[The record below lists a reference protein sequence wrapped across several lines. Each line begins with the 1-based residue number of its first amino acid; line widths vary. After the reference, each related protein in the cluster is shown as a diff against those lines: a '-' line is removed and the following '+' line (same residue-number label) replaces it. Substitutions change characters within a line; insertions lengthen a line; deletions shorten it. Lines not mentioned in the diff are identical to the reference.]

1 MLAKSLI
8 ACHLTRSLCSPLA
21 AQKFQLFT
29 ELLADDRVKSLLSR
43 ELRWFNNQKSEGHG
57 IYPFDRASAFA
68 QELKQVQTPSGN
80 NALDEC
86 RAIITE
92 MGNAIALARMI
103 RAAKRKVFSN
113 QRPFLSS
120 AAASGDAD
128 STSQNPETDVDDVIA
143 SILQTPDSDV
153 VRAFVNVFR
162 GVIQQS
168 QSDIACLGTFYCII
182 PALCLCSMEASIQGK
197 EMLHKSNIT
206 RDGFFTDDG
215 FALGMAFVLSVLDQS
230 KSYER

>member
-1 MLAKSLI
+1 MPPLTPSI
-8 ACHLTRSLCSPLA
+8 AT
-21 AQKFQLFT
+21 QKFQLFT

-43 ELRWFNNQKSEGHG
+43 ELRWFNNQKSEGHD

-80 NALDEC
+80 NTLDEC

-92 MGNAIALARMI
+92 MGNVIALARMI
-103 RAAKRKVFSN
+103 RAAKRKVLCN
-113 QRPFLSS
+113 QMPFLAS
-120 AAASGDAD
+120 AAACGDAD
-128 STSQNPETDVDDVIA
+128 STSKNDVDDVIA
-143 SILQTPDSDV
+143 SILQTADSDV
-153 VRAFVNVFR
+153 VRAYVNVFR

-168 QSDIACLGTFYCII
+168 QSDNAFLGTFYCII

-206 RDGFFTDDG
+206 RDGFFSDDG
-215 FALGMAFVLSVLDQS
+215 FALGLAFALSVLDQS
-230 KSYER
+230 KSYDR